1 MNTPETG
8 ILHFLSQ
15 ADAVGHTL
23 LAVLL
28 LMSVGSW
35 YVVLMKLWQA
45 WQERQLAQ
53 QFLER
58 FWAAPSLDEVART
71 LEQAPAHDSF
81 TLMTQ
86 HALHA
91 RSQHKRH
98 GATRL
103 AEAGSLG
110 DYLTRTLRKSI
121 DEETA
126 RMENGLTLLAS
137 VGATAPFVG
146 LFGTVWGVYR
156 ALVSIGSSGMVG
168 LEQVAGPVGEALI
181 MTGIGLG
188 VAIPAVLAYNAL
200 TRRNRVLQARLDSF
214 AYDLFN
220 FMVSGEP
227 VRTPATPHPELKLVA
242 GQA

>member
-15 ADAVGHTL
+15 ADTVGHGL
-23 LAVLL
+23 LTVLL
-28 LMSVGSW
+28 LMSIASW
-35 YVVLMKLWQA
+35 YVMLMKLWQA

-53 QFLER
+53 RFLAR
-58 FWAAPSLDEVART
+58 FWAAPSLDEVARM
-71 LEQAPAHDSF
+71 LAQQPAQDSF
-81 TLMTQ
+81 AQMTQ
-86 HALHA
+86 DALHA

-181 MTGIGLG
+181 MTGIGLA
-188 VAIPAVLAYNAL
+188 VAIPAVLAYNTL
-200 TRRNRVLQARLDSF
+200 TRRNRVLQSRLDSF

-227 VRTPATPHPELKLVA
+227 VRTPASPHADLKLVA
-242 GQA
+242 TPA